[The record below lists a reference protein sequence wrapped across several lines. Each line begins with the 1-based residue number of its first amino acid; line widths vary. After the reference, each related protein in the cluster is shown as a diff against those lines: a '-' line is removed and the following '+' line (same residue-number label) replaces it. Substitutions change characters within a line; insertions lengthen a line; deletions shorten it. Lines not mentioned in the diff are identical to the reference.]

1 MIYKDF
7 RRKLLTTSTKYFQV
21 EVARTHSKKRAVFT
35 LRIFFP
41 LIIYKWLKDKAALP
55 K

>member
-7 RRKLLTTSTKYFQV
+7 RRKFMVTSAHHFQL
-21 EVARTHSKKRAVFT
+21 EIARTHSKKRAVFT

-41 LIIYKWLKDKAALP
+41 LSIYNWLKKKVVHP